1 HSRFP
6 SHQQEQSNPR
16 CLQEEEGDNHLT
28 PFSINLKAK
37 IRIYNFTPQ
46 SYSLIRKKSHEFAS
60 FSLIHSL
67 LHRLTLEE
75 NT

>member
-1 HSRFP
+1 
-6 SHQQEQSNPR
+6 EQSNPR

-46 SYSLIRKKSHEFAS
+46 SYSLILLIQVIFYKKTTGK
-60 FSLIHSL
+60 LVKK
-67 LHRLTLEE
+67 
-75 NT
+75 

>member
-1 HSRFP
+1 
-6 SHQQEQSNPR
+6 QEQSNPR

-46 SYSLIRKKSHEFAS
+46 SYSLIRDQRKLMDCL
-60 FSLIHSL
+60 SLQEKHQY
-67 LHRLTLEE
+67 EE
-75 NT
+75 GCVTEERSGYTNKE